1 MNESDLEE
9 PEGEWTD
16 QDLVPISALEHYSYC
31 PRQAALIHIEAVWD
45 ENLYTL
51 RGRFVHEEVDAGG
64 GEDVGEV
71 RVERSLPL
79 RSRRLGLVG
88 VADLVEFHGSTPYP
102 VDYKHGP
109 KRQQEHDDLQLC
121 AQAVCLEEML
131 AQPVPK
137 GAIYHASSRRR
148 REVVFDAALRQ
159 RLQTAVSEL
168 RLLLQQQSLPPPVFD
183 ARCRHCSLNSSCLP
197 QTVADQRRI
206 KRLLASL
213 WQVEEDS

>member
-9 PEGEWTD
+9 PEGGWRD

-159 RLQTAVSEL
+159 RLQTAVSQL